1 MGIVWQTA
9 CTDVHTHTLFN
20 DHMQDLEQFT
30 IFTSCVSSPMIL
42 QQYCTPH
49 DAPPYVTCEHKWIKY
64 SHYTHPPQP
73 TWRTHWVH
81 SCVWAR
87 GTLCW
92 CSRRTAPALQMCRT
106 WCLSSPAPSCHGQ
119 PAPWPRGTFCSI
131 PGQHQS
137 SLVGSLP
144 ALCTPWSQ
152 CHLGSPPAGMW
163 SWTSVGRL
171 GRTPLF
177 LCRLPRPETHR
188 DRTGYHGHTGWG
200 GEQVAKAIWLGC
212 MTEYTF
218 LCKALSS
225 LCLAQSLSLW
235 HQCAKSLSWQLIQA
249 RVRPNTVSSTPLPTS
264 VSGYITS
271 FPPFICDHI
280 MWLSIISWKTMQ
292 KTQTRFLCSRDDSAE
307 PVPSTSSKLVNN
319 RPPTQETLL
328 YSTNQP
334 GICEYQWKG
343 QDLIRYCVKHV
354 DCYGVSQAQG
364 PKM

>member
-1 MGIVWQTA
+1 MNIFWDKKNKLLLFPGTCISELFCLA
-9 CTDVHTHTLFN
+9 CKSWSWWCADHGWLITTKANNGHCLTVCMHWCTHTHTLFN
-20 DHMQDLEQFT
+20 HHTQDLEQFT
-30 IFTSCVSSPMIL
+30 VFTSCVSSPMIL

-188 DRTGYHGHTGWG
+188 DRTGYQGHTGWG
-200 GEQVAKAIWLGC
+200 DEQVAKAIWLGC
-212 MTEYTF
+212 MTECIF

-235 HQCAKSLSWQLIQA
+235 HQCAKSLSWQLIQ
-249 RVRPNTVSSTPLPTS
+249 
-264 VSGYITS
+264 
-271 FPPFICDHI
+271 
-280 MWLSIISWKTMQ
+280 
-292 KTQTRFLCSRDDSAE
+292 
-307 PVPSTSSKLVNN
+307 
-319 RPPTQETLL
+319 
-328 YSTNQP
+328 
-334 GICEYQWKG
+334 
-343 QDLIRYCVKHV
+343 VKH
-354 DCYGVSQAQG
+354 GQ
-364 PKM
+364 